1 MTNTKY
7 TRWVG
12 SWATTMAPTDGV
24 ALAGQTIRMMAR
36 VSIGGSTVRVRISN
50 AYGLGKLAVGAAT
63 IALRD
68 EAARIVPG
76 SSRSL
81 SFDGASSATVG
92 IGALAVSDPL
102 EFPLPPLGDA
112 VVSVFLPDDIGEDF
126 RVTGH
131 GNARQTNYISP
142 PGDHCDAT
150 DMPVA
155 EATEANLFVSA
166 IDVLAPA
173 DTGGIV
179 TMGDSLTDSNLS
191 TVDAHNRWPDQLARR
206 VVARHE
212 KYGGRLL
219 SVINQGI
226 GGNRVLHDER
236 GDSCLRRFDRDVIA
250 QPGVTHAIV
259 FLGINDI
266 RNRHKKPGEEVT
278 AAQMIAGFNQLAMR
292 GHAAGITTYIGTLL
306 PYEGENYNPPP
317 GLTGLYT
324 EEGEATRQEINGWI
338 RTQDA
343 YDGVIDF
350 DEALRDPGHPKRM
363 FPEYDCGDHLHPGDA
378 GYLHMGDVIDLSLFD

>member
-1 MTNTKY
+1 MTNNTN

-12 SWATTMAPTDGV
+12 SWATTMAPTDGIT
-24 ALAGQTIRMMAR
+24 LGGQTIRMMAR
-36 VSIGGSTVRVRISN
+36 VSIGGSTIRVRISN
-50 AYGLGKLAVGAAT
+50 AYGLQKLRVGAAT

-68 EAARIVPG
+68 EAAKIVPG
-76 SSRSL
+76 SLQKL
-81 SFDGASSATVG
+81 SFDGASATTIG

-102 EFPLPPLGDA
+102 DFPLPALGDVA
-112 VVSVFLPDDIGEDF
+112 VSVYLPDDIGEDF
-126 RVTGH
+126 QVTGH
-131 GNARQTNYISP
+131 GNARQTNYFSP
-142 PGDHCDAT
+142 PGDHTQDT
-150 DMPVA
+150 DLA
-155 EATEANLFVSA
+155 GETTEANLFVSA
-166 IDVLAPA
+166 IDVVAPA
-173 DTGGIV
+173 KTGGIV
-179 TMGDSLTDSNLS
+179 TLGDSLTDSNIS
-191 TVDAHNRWPDQLARR
+191 TVDAHYRWPDQLARR
-206 VVARHE
+206 LVARHE
-212 KYGGRLL
+212 DDGGRLL
-219 SVINQGI
+219 GVINQGI
-226 GGNRVLHDER
+226 GGNRVLHDQR

-266 RNRHKKPGEEVT
+266 RNRHKLPGEEVT

-292 GHAAGITTYIGTLL
+292 GRAAGITMYVGTLL

-324 EEGEATRQEINGWI
+324 EEGEAVRQEINGWI
-338 RTQDA
+338 RTQKA

-350 DEALRDPGHPKRM
+350 DEALRDPGHPTQM

>member
-1 MTNTKY
+1 MTDDGNSL
-7 TRWVG
+7 WVG

-24 ALAGQTIRMMAR
+24 VLSGQTIRMMAR
-36 VSIGGSTVRVRISN
+36 VSIGGSKVRVRISN
-50 AYGLGKLAVGAAT
+50 AYGLRKLTVGAAT
-63 IALRD
+63 LALRD
-68 EAARIVPG
+68 EGAKIIPG
-76 SSRSL
+76 SVRPL
-81 SFDGASSATVG
+81 TFDGASSTSVG

-102 EFPLPPLGDA
+102 DFDLPTLGDA
-112 VVSVFLPDDIGEDF
+112 VVSVYLPGDIGEDF
-126 RVTGH
+126 QVTGH

-142 PGDHCDAT
+142 PGDHTGAV
-150 DMPVA
+150 DMDLA
-155 EATEANLFVSA
+155 EPTEANLFVSA
-166 IDVLAPA
+166 IDVIAPA
-173 DTGGIV
+173 GTGGIV

-206 VVARHE
+206 IVARHE
-212 KYGGRLL
+212 SGGRLL
-219 SVINQGI
+219 GVMNQGI
-226 GGNRVLHDER
+226 GGNRVLHDQR

-266 RNRHKKPGEEVT
+266 RNRYKLPGEEVT
-278 AAQMIAGFNQLAMR
+278 APQMIAGFNQLAMR
-292 GHAAGITTYIGTLL
+292 GRAAGITMYVGTLL

-324 EEGEATRQEINGWI
+324 EEGDAIRAEINGWI

-343 YDGVIDF
+343 YDGMIDF
-350 DEALRDPGHPKRM
+350 DAELRDPGHPKRM

-378 GYLHMGDVIDLSLFD
+378 GYLHMGDAIDLSLFD

>member
-1 MTNTKY
+1 MTDNKT

-12 SWATTMAPTDGV
+12 SWATTMAPTDGIV
-24 ALAGQTIRMMAR
+24 LGGQTVRMMAR
-36 VSIGGSTVRVRISN
+36 VSIGGSKVRVRISN
-50 AYGLGKLAVGAAT
+50 AYGLQKLAIGAAT

-68 EAARIVPG
+68 EGARIIPG
-76 SSRSL
+76 SVKPL
-81 SFDGASSATVG
+81 TFDGTSTTTVG

-102 EFPLPPLGDA
+102 DFKLPALGDA
-112 VVSVFLPDDIGEDF
+112 VVSVYLPDDIGEDF
-126 RVTGH
+126 QVTGH

-142 PGDHCDAT
+142 PGDHTQAV
-150 DMPVA
+150 DMDVA
-155 EATEANLFVSA
+155 EPTEANLFVSA

-173 DTGGIV
+173 STGAIV

-191 TVDAHNRWPDQLARR
+191 TVDAHNRWPDELARR
-206 VVARHE
+206 IVARHE
-212 KYGGRLL
+212 DSGRLL
-219 SVINQGI
+219 GVINQGI
-226 GGNRVLHDER
+226 GGNRVLHDQR

-266 RNRHKKPGEEVT
+266 RNRYKLPGEEVT
-278 AAQMIAGFNQLAMR
+278 APQMIAGYNQLAMR
-292 GHAAGITTYIGTLL
+292 GRAAGISMYIGTLL

-324 EEGEATRQEINGWI
+324 EAGDSIREEINGWI

-350 DEALRDPGHPKRM
+350 DEELRDPGHPKRM

-378 GYLHMGDVIDLSLFD
+378 GYLHMGHVIDLSLFD